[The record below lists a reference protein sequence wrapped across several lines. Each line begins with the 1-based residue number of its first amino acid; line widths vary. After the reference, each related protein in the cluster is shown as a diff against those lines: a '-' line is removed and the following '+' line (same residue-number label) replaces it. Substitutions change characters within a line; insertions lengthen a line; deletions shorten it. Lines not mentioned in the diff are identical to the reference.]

1 MSAKTGVFALIAGL
15 GTFFGVGMT
24 VAGLTEHWVNYSL
37 LLGLFAGTAASLA
50 VTASVSVALADDV
63 PAQKRRIAGI
73 IAGFGGG
80 LVVGLLGAAWLEGI
94 GPVASMGIG
103 FVTGCLVA
111 VGVGMVGPFS
121 SDTPQE
127 STDDDRDA
135 RD

>member
-1 MSAKTGVFALIAGL
+1 MSAKAGAFALIAGL
-15 GTFFGVGMT
+15 VTFFGVGLT
-24 VAGLTEHWVNYSL
+24 VTGLTEHWVNYSL

-50 VTASVSVALADDV
+50 VTTSVSVVLGEDV

-103 FVTGCLVA
+103 FATGCLVA
-111 VGVGMVGPFS
+111 VGVGLIDPFG
-121 SDTPQE
+121 SDTPRE